1 MKLTVKSNRFNYDV
15 IIERNLLDQIEKWID
30 VKKAYV
36 VISDDNIPKEII
48 NKVISKLNN
57 YMFIEFPEGEKSK
70 SIEQYSHIINLLID
84 NGINKDINIIALGG
98 GVTGDLVGF
107 ISSTLYRGV
116 NLIQIPT
123 TLLSQIDSSIGG
135 KVAIN
140 MDKVKN
146 CVGNIYTP
154 SLVLIDPETLNS
166 LPDRHFNNGMAEM
179 IKYGMIY
186 SRELFDFIKNKNV
199 KENIDKLIYECL
211 KIKKYYVEIDEFDND
226 SRYILNFGHTYGH
239 AYDTLRK
246 KVQLAWDAKVGNNWG
261 AVYDLSVK
269 AFKDAIPRDN
279 FIRRCNLLVGEFSIK
294 NVEIVEPGKKA
305 LATIKY
311 QTNQMGFVFDMTA
324 KEEWIWEDGKWRLNL
339 SPSMMSL
346 PFMQK
351 N

>member
-30 VKKAYV
+30 IKKAYA
-36 VISDDNIPKEII
+36 VIADDNIPQEII
-48 NKVISKLNN
+48 NKVIGKLNN
-57 YMFIEFPEGEKSK
+57 YMFIDFPEGEKSK
-70 SIEQYSHIINLLID
+70 SIEQYSRIINLLID
-84 NGINKDINIIALGG
+84 SGVNKDINIIALGG

-123 TLLSQIDSSIGG
+123 TLLSQIDSSVGG

-146 CVGNIYTP
+146 SVGNIYPP

-166 LPDRHFNNGMAEM
+166 LPARHFNNGMAEM

-199 KENIDKLIYECL
+199 NENIDKLIYECL
-211 KIKKYYVEIDEFDND
+211 KIKKYYVEIDEFDSD

-239 AYDTLRK
+239 AYEAYYNFDKYLHGEAISLGMIKTTNKNIRDELIGVLK
-246 KVQLAWDAKVGNNWG
+246 KFSLPTEDNVEQKELIK
-261 AVYDLSVK
+261 YIK
-269 AFKDAIPRDN
+269 RDKKSK
-279 FIRRCNLLVGEFSIK
+279 GESIK
-294 NVEIVEPGKKA
+294 MV
-305 LATIKY
+305 
-311 QTNQMGFVFDMTA
+311 FVDQIGYA
-324 KEEWIWEDGKWRLNL
+324 YLDN
-339 SPSMMSL
+339 
-346 PFMQK
+346 K
-351 N
+351 NINEL

>member
-146 CVGNIYTP
+146 SVGNIYPP

-239 AYDTLRK
+239 AYEAYYNFDKYLHGEAISLGMIKTTSKNIKEELISVLK
-246 KVQLAWDAKVGNNWG
+246 KFSLPTEDNAEDKELIK
-261 AVYDLSVK
+261 YIK
-269 AFKDAIPRDN
+269 RDKKSK
-279 FIRRCNLLVGEFSIK
+279 GESIK
-294 NVEIVEPGKKA
+294 MV
-305 LATIKY
+305 
-311 QTNQMGFVFDMTA
+311 FVDQIGYA
-324 KEEWIWEDGKWRLNL
+324 YLDN
-339 SPSMMSL
+339 
-346 PFMQK
+346 K
-351 N
+351 NINEL

>member
-15 IIERNLLDQIEKWID
+15 IIERKLLDQIEKWID
-30 VKKAYV
+30 VEKTYA
-36 VISDDNIPKEII
+36 VIADDNIPQDIV
-48 NKVISKLNN
+48 NKVINKLNN
-57 YMFIEFPEGEKSK
+57 YMFIDFPEGEKSK
-70 SIEQYSHIINLLID
+70 SIEQYSRIINLLID
-84 NGINKDINIIALGG
+84 NGVNKDINIIALGG

-146 CVGNIYTP
+146 SVGNIYPP

-166 LPDRHFNNGMAEM
+166 LPVRHFNNGMAEM

-239 AYDTLRK
+239 AYEAYYNFDKYLHGEAISLGMIKTTNKNIRDELIGVLK
-246 KVQLAWDAKVGNNWG
+246 KFSLPTEDNAEQK
-261 AVYDLSVK
+261 DLIK
-269 AFKDAIPRDN
+269 YIKRDKKSK
-279 FIRRCNLLVGEFSIK
+279 GESIK
-294 NVEIVEPGKKA
+294 MV
-305 LATIKY
+305 
-311 QTNQMGFVFDMTA
+311 FVDQIGYA
-324 KEEWIWEDGKWRLNL
+324 YLEN
-339 SPSMMSL
+339 
-346 PFMQK
+346 K
-351 N
+351 NINEL

>member
-30 VKKAYV
+30 VKKAYA

-70 SIEQYSHIINLLID
+70 SIEQYSRIINLLID
-84 NGINKDINIIALGG
+84 NGVNKDINIIALGG

-140 MDKVKN
+140 MDNVKN
-146 CVGNIYTP
+146 PVGNIYPP

-239 AYDTLRK
+239 AYEAYYNFDKYLHGEAISLGMIKTTSKNIKEELISVLK
-246 KVQLAWDAKVGNNWG
+246 KFSLPTEDNAEQKELIK
-261 AVYDLSVK
+261 YIK
-269 AFKDAIPRDN
+269 RDKKSK
-279 FIRRCNLLVGEFSIK
+279 GESIK
-294 NVEIVEPGKKA
+294 
-305 LATIKY
+305 
-311 QTNQMGFVFDMTA
+311 M
-324 KEEWIWEDGKWRLNL
+324 
-339 SPSMMSL
+339 
-346 PFMQK
+346 
-351 N
+351 

>member
-30 VKKAYV
+30 VKKAYA

-70 SIEQYSHIINLLID
+70 SIEQYSRIINLLID
-84 NGINKDINIIALGG
+84 NGVNKDINIIALGG

-140 MDKVKN
+140 MDNVKN
-146 CVGNIYTP
+146 PVGNIYPP

-239 AYDTLRK
+239 AYEAYYNFDKYLHGEAISLGMIKTTSKNIKEELISVLK
-246 KVQLAWDAKVGNNWG
+246 KFSLPTEDNAEQKELIK
-261 AVYDLSVK
+261 YIK
-269 AFKDAIPRDN
+269 RDKKSK
-279 FIRRCNLLVGEFSIK
+279 GESIK
-294 NVEIVEPGKKA
+294 MV
-305 LATIKY
+305 
-311 QTNQMGFVFDMTA
+311 FVDQIGYA
-324 KEEWIWEDGKWRLNL
+324 YLDN
-339 SPSMMSL
+339 
-346 PFMQK
+346 K
-351 N
+351 NINEL